1 MAKENFVLLMGQLRN
16 EPRFAT
22 DPVSGVESAL
32 FQLWVVRRNPND
44 EAGNIS
50 PKWDKPLISTTE
62 PSLVRKIKEFK
73 LHDIIEIEGIFR
85 TQNAMRRKICPE
97 CNAAVLI
104 PTPVSTIYPTYID
117 MVTHLSNDTE
127 GFQYLYTRAEHSN
140 HAKVIGRV
148 CTPTDKILHGETD
161 HGDLYARYQL
171 AVNRK
176 LFVKDSIDEED
187 HTDYPFVYSYGDVAD
202 KDLTILKQGTL
213 IYLDGYLHTM
223 VFEDEAECSECHN
236 IFPFKYQRM
245 NLTPYSTE
253 YLRDYDELTPSTHSD
268 ISKVDEGMEPN
279 QE

>member
-1 MAKENFVLLMGQLRN
+1 M
-16 EPRFAT
+16 
-22 DPVSGVESAL
+22 
-32 FQLWVVRRNPND
+32 
-44 EAGNIS
+44 
-50 PKWDKPLISTTE
+50 
-62 PSLVRKIKEFK
+62 
-73 LHDIIEIEGIFR
+73 
-85 TQNAMRRKICPE
+85 
-97 CNAAVLI
+97 
-104 PTPVSTIYPTYID
+104 
-117 MVTHLSNDTE
+117 
-127 GFQYLYTRAEHSN
+127 
-140 HAKVIGRV
+140 